1 MPRGRPSKRALR
13 DNLKSGGAKIAE
25 HFRRYPLRQPVDHQF
40 EPYYHRILDADL
52 AAALEY
58 CDRHCALD
66 DSFYEL
72 IGRLV
77 PLQSWDAA
85 KQIVSEIKRRG
96 FYLNDSRRGSSER
109 LPGEV
114 IYRCEYDQLKSLCGV
129 ARKFIRKRY
138 REDLYVRR
146 EELWDEY
153 VDEFYSLYYFPFA
166 TLRSEQSPFKCSA
179 DLKAWGETIYPH
191 IFRTPRRV
199 NKVLWELIEQFSLHH
214 LVPKPMFF
222 ELAESNR
229 RPNAIAERDKRYRNR
244 TFLFTPSL
252 IARKWAAAMVGLSV
266 SSVSHQNR
274 RS

>member
-1 MPRGRPSKRALR
+1 MPRGRPSNSALR

-25 HFRRYPLRQPVDHQF
+25 HFGRYPLRQPVDPQF
-40 EPYYHRILDADL
+40 APYYQRILNLDL
-52 AAALEY
+52 AAVLEY
-58 CDRHCALD
+58 CDRHGALD

-109 LPGEV
+109 LPTEV
-114 IYRCEYDQLKSLCGV
+114 IYRCEYDELRSLCEV

-146 EELWDEY
+146 EKLWDEY

-166 TLRSEQSPFKCSA
+166 TLRSEQSPFKSSA
-179 DLKAWGETIYPH
+179 DLKAWGETMYSRIS
-191 IFRTPRRV
+191 RAPRRV

-214 LVPKPMFF
+214 LIPKPMFF

-229 RPNAIAERDKRYRNR
+229 RPNAIADRDKRYRNR
-244 TFLFTPSL
+244 TFLFTPSR
-252 IARKWAAAMVGLSV
+252 IARNWACAMVGISV
-266 SSVSHQNR
+266 SSVSHQNKR
-274 RS
+274 N